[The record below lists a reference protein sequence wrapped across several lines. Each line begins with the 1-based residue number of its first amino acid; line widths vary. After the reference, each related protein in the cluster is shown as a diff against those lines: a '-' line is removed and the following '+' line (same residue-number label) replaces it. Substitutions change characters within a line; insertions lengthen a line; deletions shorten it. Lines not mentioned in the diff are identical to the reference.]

1 METYKGTPI
10 EQVLAFWDSHQ
21 AKLEEAKQ
29 RKAESNRKAQ
39 AKYREAHREELRA
52 QAAQYYEENRGN
64 ILAMHAGRYAAQK
77 MTAT

>member
-10 EQVLAFWDSHQ
+10 ERILAFWDEQ
-21 AKLEEAKQ
+21 QTKLEEARQ

-52 QAAQYYEENRGN
+52 QAAQYYEENRDN
-64 ILAMHAGRYAAQK
+64 ILVNHADRYAARK
-77 MTAT
+77 MTAA